1 MADTTLRDKIRARR
15 QALQE
20 SLAQSD
26 ADPDI
31 STSRMEDTWASNDV
45 EPISPQQNGKV
56 PAANGQAGNQQQE
69 DTVLEVLDEETE
81 KENMLQDLASRRKT
95 RQRELNKSLQGTV
108 EPPTDEVDS
117 SARKMSMADAALSLT
132 KTKSP
137 TGLTSSVRER
147 LKNKV
152 KTVREKVE
160 SEAKEESRPARKLR
174 ALRERPPAITR
185 FDKMNKEDLE
195 AEKRLEESLSA
206 RSKWK
211 KAGKGMKEL
220 LAKKDALPTDE
231 EAYDFFTHV
240 YDAEEEEEV
249 PAPPAPQEPEPGLS
263 GEGVEE
269 GEEAREEGE
278 TEPKDEGAADQPQR
292 EADRR
297 REEAEKA
304 QEALEDYLSEGWQ
317 MTHVHAAQY
326 VGYQTR
332 VDREK
337 DIYFVPS
344 MLPVPAEE
352 KVPQDAQPRYLEDE
366 GFYVGER
373 PPVPY
378 RNQNIAEDRLLK
390 EPDERGSKWF
400 GEDGKIIA
408 LPDPLKT
415 EPTRPPNMLIDEP
428 EPMLET
434 EYRKAWLK
442 EFDGRYIDGS
452 EQISGH
458 GRYQLD
464 VDVNTLVF
472 THHSLFSREHVL
484 SARLNQL
491 YQQYLVRTHKNMA
504 NFLTDKLKAL
514 KAAAKHLESQE
525 GQGLNPQPA
534 EQTGRLREYKNE
546 IRQTRKLRDAEQQ
559 ADRNLLKNILKVWRD
574 IKALR
579 QLQAFANTSVKL
591 VVRKEETDK
600 ENDRVVWEQEV
611 VEEVQ
616 EEEDAMEEEYR
627 RQVDRYEALMA
638 EWKRQHKARKQKKKK
653 KKKKE
658 GSQESLQDSLQ
669 DESVDEGEQLPK
681 PEAPPPPDREGLR
694 EKVRQKALQIRR
706 RPGEPILTP
715 EVTNTAT
722 ITPKQQCPRGEQ
734 ERRQD
739 VERLQVFVKVLFND
753 KEVSRTRPRSVTSD
767 FKVTFGEIFPILIIQ
782 WPESIKLQ
790 VYEKGTLSNTL
801 LAEVYAGIPEA
812 AITSG
817 NVELEDLEF
826 SSDQRVAY
834 DHEAVGSG
842 VMFSFEEDNS
852 DPLCL
857 LTTGILST
865 SVSWGTKD
873 DGTPLVPPVGLTSAT
888 IHSPMLQAD
897 PVAAIGATGMVDM
910 EKLADWIEESRL
922 DPNDPSNAALMQHVK
937 NFTGGKNGVSRL
949 PDYFR
954 LEQLQEEFNFA
965 TDEEL
970 EKSKRFRLLKLRSRE
985 VPEFRSYPM
994 VPLRDREIPDA
1005 IFKEYE
1011 KRQKEKEEKDVRDD
1025 MDAHRKRVARF
1036 QSKVKEHV
1044 LNRYRMARHQ
1054 FSTNDMVVED
1064 QVPDIGTLTV
1074 TLLKITEPRRPL
1086 RPVRKERKKVTAQ
1099 ALSPGDVKILVNIQ
1113 RAFNMQIRTGGAV
1126 SGAGAGTSSGGDRT
1140 AGDTHSGVLVRPFVE
1155 VTFQRTNQKTSTAE
1169 GVNPSWN
1176 EELQLPLRVPNN
1188 DYSPSNLQTVDDTLF
1203 INVFDELIIDI
1214 LEDDRQRETDIHR
1227 RIERHWLGSIRI
1239 PFSTIYFQSQIDGT
1253 FRVEAPPVLLGY
1265 KRGGGGGTE
1274 GLDLQMGGNEHT
1286 YLTLFITIEPP
1297 LTPLEPLKE
1306 KFDSQEDEKLL
1317 FQAEKWQGEVE
1328 KRFPKRNIS
1337 TTVTDINGKSVFVTR
1352 FIQPLRPPDE
1362 LIDSNADT
1370 RQNSE
1375 RVARFV
1381 SLIPFIS
1388 DSTLFAGICD
1398 IWSTCDQFLQMLSG
1412 DEEEH
1417 AVLLCNYFLH
1427 MGKKAWVLLG
1437 SAVPEGPTAY
1447 VLTLESNSDYLLWNP
1462 SSGEFFQQHDPYCPM
1477 QSVGCLINQDNIW
1490 ANVQESDSAGRMSF
1504 DTTREAQWK
1513 PFFSRSYPNPGLSS
1527 IQPDQLVY
1535 LPTDKDYVAD
1545 LQDRIERKLRDK
1557 VMEWRPHSITRWNRY
1572 CTQIFRRLLPRLE
1585 QSGGRGTADEHR
1597 TELEPILAS
1606 YKMSGFPMQMPYT
1619 EDNPVVEAVFS
1630 TGVHQ
1635 LQGKDVEFALAVH
1648 IHPYPN
1654 TVLSL
1659 WVYVASL
1666 VRKR

>member
-56 PAANGQAGNQQQE
+56 PAANGQVGKEQQE

-81 KENMLQDLASRRKT
+81 KENMLHDLASRRKT

-117 SARKMSMADAALSLT
+117 STRKMSMADAALSLT

-211 KAGKGMKEL
+211 KAGKGMKCVCISRRTVFPCVVGL
-220 LAKKDALPTDE
+220 QDALPTDE

-240 YDAEEEEEV
+240 YDAEEEEV
-249 PAPPAPQEPEPGLS
+249 PTPPAPQEPEPGPS

-278 TEPKDEGAADQPQR
+278 TEPKEEGAADQPQR

-514 KAAAKHLESQE
+514 KAAARHLESQE

-534 EQTGRLREYKNE
+534 EQSGRLREYKNE

-627 RQVDRYEALMA
+627 RQVDRYEAMMA

-852 DPLCL
+852 DALCL

-873 DGTPLVPPVGLTSAT
+873 DGTPLVPPVGPTSAT
-888 IHSPMLQAD
+888 IHSPMMQAD

-1011 KRQKEKEEKDVRDD
+1011 KRQKEKEEKEVRDD

-1113 RAFNMQIRTGGAV
+1113 RAFNMQIRTGGAG
-1126 SGAGAGTSSGGDRT
+1126 SGAGAGASSAGDRT
-1140 AGDTHSGVLVRPFVE
+1140 AGDAHSGVRLVTLWPKASISHSASFIHSVGFAGKVLVRPFVE

-1214 LEDDRQRETDIHR
+1214 LE
-1227 RIERHWLGSIRI
+1227 
-1239 PFSTIYFQSQIDGT
+1239 IDGT

-1398 IWSTCDQFLQMLSG
+1398 IWSTCD
-1412 DEEEH
+1412 
-1417 AVLLCNYFLH
+1417 
-1427 MGKKAWVLLG
+1427 
-1437 SAVPEGPTAY
+1437 
-1447 VLTLESNSDYLLWNP
+1447 ESNSDYLLWNP

-1545 LQDRIERKLRDK
+1545 LQDRSVSHRRFHN
-1557 VMEWRPHSITRWNRY
+1557 VSYSRPCFIGL
-1572 CTQIFRRLLPRLE
+1572 IFRRLLPRLE

>member
-1 MADTTLRDKIRARR
+1 MADTTLRDKIRKRR

-31 STSRMEDTWASNDV
+31 STSRMDDTWASNDV
-45 EPISPQQNGKV
+45 EAISPQQNGKV
-56 PAANGQAGNQQQE
+56 PAKEQE
-69 DTVLEVLDEETE
+69 ETTLEVLDEETE

-95 RQRELNKSLQGTV
+95 RQRELNKSLQGAV
-108 EPPTDEVDS
+108 ESVEDLDEVDS
-117 SARKMSMADAALSLT
+117 TARKMSMADAALSLT

-137 TGLTSSVRER
+137 TGLSSSVRER

-160 SEAKEESRPARKLR
+160 SEAKEEPRPARKLR
-174 ALRERPPAITR
+174 ALRGRPPAITR

-195 AEKRLEESLSA
+195 AEKLLEASLSA

-211 KAGKGMKEL
+211 KAGKGMKLANVEL
-220 LAKKDALPTDE
+220 ISARLFPCMVLSQDALPTDE

-240 YDAEEEEEV
+240 YDAEEEEE
-249 PAPPAPQEPEPGLS
+249 PPKPPTPREPEAGPS
-263 GEGVEE
+263 GEGEEE

-278 TEPKDEGAADQPQR
+278 TEPKEEGAAEQPQR

-326 VGYQTR
+326 TGYQAR
-332 VDREK
+332 VDRER

-373 PPVPY
+373 PPVSY

-390 EPDERGSKWF
+390 EPDDRGARWF

-442 EFDGRYIDGS
+442 EFDGKYIDGS

-464 VDVNTLVF
+464 VDVNMLVF

-484 SARLNQL
+484 AARLNQL

-514 KAAAKHLESQE
+514 KAAANHLESQE
-525 GQGLNPQPA
+525 GQGLNPTPA
-534 EQTGRLREYKNE
+534 EQSGRLREYKNE

-579 QLQAFANTSVKL
+579 QLQAFANTSAKL

-627 RQVDRYEALMA
+627 RQVERYKALMA
-638 EWKRQHKARKQKKKK
+638 EWKKQHKARKQKKKK

-669 DESVDEGEQLPK
+669 DESVDEGETLPK
-681 PEAPPPPDREGLR
+681 PEAPQPPDREGLR
-694 EKVRQKALQIRR
+694 EKVQQKALQIRR

-790 VYEKGTLSNTL
+790 VYEKGALSNTL

-812 AITSG
+812 AVTSG

-834 DHEAVGSG
+834 DHEGVGSG

-852 DPLCL
+852 EPLCL
-857 LTTGILST
+857 LTTAILST
-865 SVSWGTKD
+865 SVSWGTRD
-873 DGTPLVPPVGLTSAT
+873 DGTPLVPPVGPTTAT

-910 EKLADWIEESRL
+910 EKLAAWIEESRL

-994 VPLRDREIPDA
+994 VPLRDREIPDS
-1005 IFKEYE
+1005 IF
-1011 KRQKEKEEKDVRDD
+1011 
-1025 MDAHRKRVARF
+1025 
-1036 QSKVKEHV
+1036 KVKEHV

-1054 FSTNDMVVED
+1054 FSTNDMVMED

-1086 RPVRKERKKVTAQ
+1086 RPVRKERKKVPAQ
-1099 ALSPGDVKILVNIQ
+1099 ALSAGDVKILVNIQ
-1113 RAFNMQIRTGGAV
+1113 RAFNMQIRTGGAG
-1126 SGAGAGTSSGGDRT
+1126 SGGAGGASSVGDRT
-1140 AGDTHSGVLVRPFVE
+1140 GDAQSGVLVRPFVE
-1155 VTFQRTNQKTSTAE
+1155 VTFQRTSQKTSTAE
-1169 GVNPSWN
+1169 GINPSWN

-1188 DYSPSNLQTVDDTLF
+1188 DYSPSNLQTLDDTLF
-1203 INVFDELIIDI
+1203 INVFDELVIDI
-1214 LEDDRQRETDIHR
+1214 LEDDRQRGTDIHR
-1227 RIERHWLGSIRI
+1227 RIERHWLGSIQV

-1265 KRGGGGGTE
+1265 KRGGGGGSE

-1317 FQAEKWQGEVE
+1317 FQAEKWQGEIE

-1337 TTVTDINGKSVFVTR
+1337 TTVTNINGKSVFVTR

-1427 MGKKAWVLLG
+1427 MGKKAWVVLG

-1447 VLTLESNSDYLLWNP
+1447 VLTHESSGDYLLWNP
-1462 SSGEFFQQHDPYCPM
+1462 SSGEFFNQHDPFCPM

-1490 ANVQESDSAGRMSF
+1490 ANVQGYDATGRMSF

-1527 IQPDQLVY
+1527 VQPDQLVY

-1654 TVLSL
+1654 SVLSL